1 MHNKKY
7 TSKDWQNWGYYQ
19 YKYIGMHAI
28 NLSRTSWLETSA
40 PVRGNIYVATT
51 MSILS
56 YYLKST
62 L

>member
-7 TSKDWQNWGYYQ
+7 TSKDWHNWGYYQ

-40 PVRGNIYVATT
+40 PVRGNI
-51 MSILS
+51 
-56 YYLKST
+56 
-62 L
+62 